1 MSFFSKAWDSA
12 CGLVHGAG
20 HYAARVATA
29 GVVITGK
36 TVKYACKGV
45 SSALESVGADR
56 LANTIDNAGE
66 AVDNGAQTASDVV
79 TAATDIATGTILATG
94 SFIVGEDATADKL
107 GDNIR
112 ETLNSLDDNAEAAVA
127 HVTIAK
133 DNFVGKAQFDE
144 AHREYTELVGENAA
158 NVAEIAKERKE
169 LNDKINEQLKS
180 INERKNA
187 SKGLFDRFVSAS
199 CKIAEWRVARYETS
213 DVFIAEPVMET
224 PLKSVAEI
232 FADVDFCNDP
242 IWNHIKGVF
251 TAGLLTV
258 SQVEDANV
266 KIEGYKRAAR
276 SSWDQDREIN
286 SKYRKLL
293 ESLEFVGSAFD
304 VFVPL
309 YSKLQDELEYA
320 LSSISQIMAHRDIYY
335 FADAN
340 VKVNP
345 YFLPKHHLNILMA
358 CDKLTRILCEMN
370 KRHYIQMAEGVPVTI
385 EEDREKVA
393 SLKLHEYREVEMLLA
408 S

>member
-1 MSFFSKAWDSA
+1 MNWFSEAWDGT
-12 CGLVHGAG
+12 CDFVHRVG
-20 HYAARVATA
+20 HYTARAVTV
-29 GVVITGK
+29 GVVVTGK

-56 LANTIDNAGE
+56 FANAIDNAGE
-66 AVDNGAQTASDVV
+66 AVDSGAQTASDLV

-112 ETLNSLDDNAEAAVA
+112 ETLDSLEDNAEATVA
-127 HVTIAK
+127 HGTIAK
-133 DNFVGKAQFDE
+133 DNFVGKAQFDD
-144 AHREYTELVGENAA
+144 AHCKYTKLASENAA
-158 NVAEIAKERKE
+158 NFAEIAKERKE
-169 LNDKINEQLKS
+169 LNDKINEQLKT

-187 SKGLFDRFVSAS
+187 SKGLFDRFVIAS
-199 CKIAEWRVARYETS
+199 RKIAEWRVARYETS
-213 DVFIAEPVMET
+213 DVFIAEPVMEA
-224 PLKSVAEI
+224 PLKSAAEI

-242 IWNHIKGVF
+242 IWNHLKGGF

-266 KIEGYKRAAR
+266 KIEGYKRAAK
-276 SSWDQDREIN
+276 SSWDQDRETN
-286 SKYRKLL
+286 FKYRKLL

-320 LSSISQIMAHRDIYY
+320 LSSISQIMAQRDICY

-340 VKVNP
+340 AKVNP

-370 KRHYIQMAEGVPVTI
+370 KRHYIQMAEGVPVII

-393 SLKLHEYREVEMLLA
+393 SLKLREYREVEMLLA